1 MESGTRI
8 EAETLVRKATAI
20 IQMKNVDSLVQFSG
34 RGGYDKCLSL
44 EDILKKVRLLQVVR
58 STKKSMMTPEFLLK
72 R

>member
-34 RGGYDKCLSL
+34 RGGYDKYKFGRYF
-44 EDILKKVRLLQVVR
+44 EE
-58 STKKSMMTPEFLLK
+58 SMFASDGEKYKEVNDDSRIFA
-72 R
+72 